1 MQFTKELLDLF
12 NEEWNHS
19 AKVVQKDADFMFK
32 RNPTGITGIGND
44 IYLNVN
50 CGDWFKYG
58 IDYYKT
64 EVTNNE
70 TFMKDFDELCRKIIS
85 KDFQM
90 FHDPDTSYENWLQEF
105 VDEQHGSGVSALF
118 WFYYQLKANK
128 EIKHIVIDNID
139 GFLHHLSMEQLG
151 RIFKEYG
158 NDYKFIFLMNNDPL
172 FTTWIF
178 DIEDLY
184 VLHGDKIANIQKCT
198 DRELRPEHN
207 MQRLLRAG
215 EFEEILE

>member
-1 MQFTKELLDLF
+1 MKFTKELLDLF
-12 NEEWNHS
+12 SEDWKCS

-32 RNPTGITGIGND
+32 RNPTGAIGIGED
-44 IYLNVN
+44 IYLNIN

-64 EVTNNE
+64 EVTNDQ
-70 TFMKDFDELCRKIIS
+70 TFMERFDELCKKVIS

-90 FHDPDTSYENWLQEF
+90 FHDPDTTYENWLQEF

-118 WFYYQLKANK
+118 WMYYQMRANIDVK
-128 EIKHIVIDNID
+128 NIVIDNLD

-151 RIFKEYG
+151 RIFKELKG
-158 NDYKFIFLMNNDPL
+158 YKIIFLMNNDTL
-172 FTTWIF
+172 FTHWIF
-178 DIEDLY
+178 DTEDLY
-184 VLHGDKIANIQKCT
+184 VLHGDRIANVRQCT

-207 MQRLLRAG
+207 MQNLLRAG
-215 EFEEILE
+215 EFETIYD